1 MFTGVIQSF
10 VRSGAM
16 VCKVLKV
23 RDLKKLDFYRKKLG
37 IRSTEKRQMS
47 PEGEYRK
54 NTFSLIDSDICD
66 IIGIS
71 GNWLETK

>member
-16 VCKVLKV
+16 VRKVFKV
-23 RDLKKLDFYRKKLG
+23 RDLKMSDFYRKKQG
-37 IRSTEKRQMS
+37 MRSTEKRQMS
-47 PEGEYRK
+47 PEGKYGK
-54 NTFSLIDSDICD
+54 STFSLIDSDICD

>member
-16 VCKVLKV
+16 VRKVLKV
-23 RDLKKLDFYRKKLG
+23 RDLKKLDFYRKKPG

-54 NTFSLIDSDICD
+54 ARSH
-66 IIGIS
+66 
-71 GNWLETK
+71 

>member
-1 MFTGVIQSF
+1 LFTGVIQSF

-16 VCKVLKV
+16 VRKVLKV
-23 RDLKKLDFYRKKLG
+23 RDLKKLVFYRKKLG

-47 PEGEYRK
+47 TEGEYRK
-54 NTFSLIDSDICD
+54 RTFSLIDSDICD

>member
-16 VCKVLKV
+16 VRKVLKV
-23 RDLKKLDFYRKKLG
+23 RDLKKLVFYRKKLG
-37 IRSTEKRQMS
+37 IRSTEKCQMS
-47 PEGEYRK
+47 TEGEYRK
-54 NTFSLIDSDICD
+54 RTFSLIDSDIYD

>member
-1 MFTGVIQSF
+1 MFTGVIKSF

-16 VCKVLKV
+16 VRKVFKV
-23 RDLKKLDFYRKKLG
+23 RDLKKSDFYRKKQG
-37 IRSTEKRQMS
+37 MRSTEKRQMS
-47 PEGEYRK
+47 PEGKYGK
-54 NTFSLIDSDICD
+54 STFSLIDSDICD

>member
-1 MFTGVIQSF
+1 LFTGVIQSF

-16 VCKVLKV
+16 VRKVLKV
-23 RDLKKLDFYRKKLG
+23 RDLKKLVFYRKKLG
-37 IRSTEKRQMS
+37 IGSTEKCQMS
-47 PEGEYRK
+47 LEGEYRK
-54 NTFSLIDSDICD
+54 STFSLIDSDICD

>member
-16 VCKVLKV
+16 VRKVLKV
-23 RDLKKLDFYRKKLG
+23 RDLKQFVFYRKKLG

-54 NTFSLIDSDICD
+54 NTFSLIDSEFCD

-71 GNWLETK
+71 VNWLETK